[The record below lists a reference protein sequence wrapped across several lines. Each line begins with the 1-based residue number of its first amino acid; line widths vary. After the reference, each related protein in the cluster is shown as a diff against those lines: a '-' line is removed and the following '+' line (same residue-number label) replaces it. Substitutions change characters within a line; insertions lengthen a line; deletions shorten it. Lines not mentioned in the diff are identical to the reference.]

1 MLFVVKG
8 LRRWFHMRSRLVNS
22 LQVLNIQ
29 RASEHYLSKIKH
41 SVKYT
46 VDPKQIKLLSIQRHV
61 AVEGLR
67 LADYS
72 WPTRFFCFKWMQMKL
87 THSINQANYV
97 YCTFSHELQNRMDV
111 FRVELYIYIFFYFR
125 IDLFS
130 FVVFLWYSQIL
141 MKVMPWETSGD
152 YIKQLYITVIYNP
165 FFFLY

>member
-1 MLFVVKG
+1 MLTTLGIGTWCFVSGSITGNMLFVVKG

-61 AVEGLR
+61 AVASGLR

-111 FRVELYIYIFFYFR
+111 FRVELYIYIF
-125 IDLFS
+125 
-130 FVVFLWYSQIL
+130 IL
-141 MKVMPWETSGD
+141 EFICLVLLCFCGKCGTAR
-152 YIKQLYITVIYNP
+152 
-165 FFFLY
+165 F